1 MKANVKKSNV
11 CRGSV
16 QRPAEC
22 GEKISSL
29 GENGIVGAF
38 ECGHYEATKCQRW
51 YDGGLFDRCSSD
63 AAVEGS

>member
-1 MKANVKKSNV
+1 M
-11 CRGSV
+11 

-22 GEKISSL
+22 REKISSL

-38 ECGHYEATKCQRW
+38 ECGYYEATKCQRW

-63 AAVEGS
+63 EAVEGS